1 MSDMS
6 FTHPTFCIILPAMK
20 DATPI
25 TQQDRAVHLLRDM
38 GMARLADFRQHG
50 ITAATLSRM
59 TGKGLLLRLGRGLYQ
74 LADSEPEVHHS
85 LAEAA
90 KLAPKG
96 IICLASA
103 LAFHDLTDAIP
114 ARIWVAIGA
123 KDRAPRVGSLPLR
136 FVRFGEKVLRTGI
149 ETHMIESVPVRVYS
163 PAKTIVD
170 LFRYRR
176 SEGRRYQGSPGATL
190 AVEGLREAL
199 RKRKARPKEI
209 AAFAEEA
216 GIWRTLRPY
225 LEAVSG
231 DA

>member
-1 MSDMS
+1 
-6 FTHPTFCIILPAMK
+6 
-20 DATPI
+20 
-25 TQQDRAVHLLRDM
+25 
-38 GMARLADFRQHG
+38 MARLAEFRERG

-59 TGKGLLLRLGRGLYQ
+59 ARKGLLLRLSRGLYQ
-74 LADSEPEVHHS
+74 LADAEPEVHHS

-96 IICLASA
+96 VICLASA
-103 LAFHDLTDAIP
+103 LAFHDLTDTIP
-114 ARIWVAIGA
+114 ARIWMAIGA
-123 KDRAPRVGSLPLR
+123 KDRAPRAGSLPLK

-149 ETHMIESVPVRVYS
+149 EEHLIEGVPVRVYS
-163 PAKTIVD
+163 PAKTVVD

-176 SEGRRYQGSPGATL
+176 SEGRRYKDSPGATL

-199 RKRKARPKEI
+199 RKRKARSAEI

-216 GIWRTLRPY
+216 GIWKVLRPY
-225 LEAVSG
+225 LEAVSA